1 MLAIDLGVLNR
12 RARVVSVR
20 EALSFTL
27 VLAVLALA
35 FNVLVWYA
43 YDHHWLGLGITVD
56 RIDGVPNDGR
66 LAAVKFFTGYLIELS
81 LSADNVFLMAMIFSH
96 LRIPPQYQH
105 RVLFWGILGA
115 LVMRAAMILAGT
127 TLIARYHWILYLFGA
142 FLIFTAIKMLFTR
155 EADALERD
163 EVFIMR
169 QLRRVFPISNE
180 FRGLHFTIATNGR
193 RMLTPLAVALVL
205 VETTDLVFA
214 LDSIPAT
221 FAITTDPFLVFTS
234 NVFAILGLRSLYFAL
249 AGAME
254 RFRYLKVSLV
264 AILGLIGIKMLVS
277 DYLRDHIGPA
287 VNLYTLAL
295 VGVILTT
302 GAVASVIVTRREDGA
317 RAAGVPHGDEQRS

>member
-169 QLRRVFPISNE
+169 QLRRVFPTNFAACTSRSPRMAVGCSRRSPWRWSSSRRPISSSRWIP
-180 FRGLHFTIATNGR
+180 FRPR
-193 RMLTPLAVALVL
+193 SPSRPTPFWSL
-205 VETTDLVFA
+205 
-214 LDSIPAT
+214 PAT
-221 FAITTDPFLVFTS
+221 SSPSSGCARCTS
-234 NVFAILGLRSLYFAL
+234 PLPVRWS
-249 AGAME
+249 
-254 RFRYLKVSLV
+254 
-264 AILGLIGIKMLVS
+264 
-277 DYLRDHIGPA
+277 
-287 VNLYTLAL
+287 
-295 VGVILTT
+295 
-302 GAVASVIVTRREDGA
+302 ASVI
-317 RAAGVPHGDEQRS
+317 